1 MNFNI
6 YNEDRFKQ
14 RLRDKYG
21 VKGDVREYLKQNY
34 DSVVSSYQ
42 NLMTSYGEY
51 QKLTATMAEVKSKID
66 NIKEAQK
73 LMPYEILMENGDFKS
88 YLTADYSYYNLLN
101 QDQLAVLSQQEVAL
115 YDYLYRTRSK
125 AEADAYLKAMENT
138 MNQRIGAYKAAE
150 YIEYIKDSGYG
161 FNDLLAS
168 GWEGTK
174 DGVRNF
180 FDGIAD
186 CFRVASTE
194 AGTKSALDYEM
205 MYKTQFMQQLM
216 SDPSYINQDEVNG
229 FLGAVNLN
237 TWYNTGTSIGN
248 MVVPSLVSFVPGG
261 HLLSITLMTMSIT
274 GNTAVEAKQ
283 EGYSTSQAY
292 LYGAVSGLSETATE
306 VILGGIPGI
315 SNLEG
320 KGFVAGMLSEGFE
333 EFTQEYLDVGVR
345 WAILGEKPEFTLAS
359 MHDTFSRASQAGIQ
373 GAMTSGI
380 MQGGNAGLGVVANST
395 TRALSPTVT
404 HADGSVSKAYNS
416 FGEFK
421 NTMESNFYTPKA
433 ETAISDAIAK
443 VGNGENISFADK
455 IKLNRAISNVSAQ
468 ELSGITK
475 NLTTDQKASLK
486 SATSGIVKMSS
497 DTSAKLD
504 TADTFAQVE
513 SATDSLSNVNNLSK
527 DALNSEVTRDG
538 RTLAEYIAD
547 TKTETLDNN
556 TMEMIKS
563 EDPKIAKEMTK
574 RIEKRQKAQFKAFKK
589 QFMEQ
594 KQEDATR
601 TPVKTAVQQDSQNAS
616 APATSQQGATD
627 VQVKTDVQQNS
638 QNASAPVSIQQ
649 GATDVQVKT
658 AVQQNSQNT
667 SAPATSQQGATD
679 VQVKA
684 AIQQE
689 VPKAPVSAPIQ
700 QEAVKASVSATIQQE
715 AVKAPVSATIQ
726 QEAVKAPVSVDIQQ
740 EAAKAPLSAAIQQ
753 EAPKAPASAAIQ
765 QEAPKAP
772 ASATIQQEAVKAP
785 VTASI
790 KQGASKAPVSAAIQ
804 QEAVKAPVSATIQQE
819 AVKAPVSVD
828 IQQEAAKAP
837 LSAAIQQETPKAP
850 ASAAIQQEAPKAP
863 VTASIKQGAS
873 KSSVTSTSQLSDVVI
888 PAANSAILEYVV
900 SHNSNAGKKGTKIN
914 VDMSKID
921 TSLTPAGN
929 YAAATSAWNAAG
941 RPSSGE
947 TYSGLQSSYAYS
959 KLAGGSNKDAVSQLH
974 QQDGNINYK
983 TSMFRSNATTEQGMS
998 NATFSE
1004 MVSKNAPVEQQS
1016 GIKVQENVEQQ
1027 NGIKPKNDVKV
1038 DMSTD
1043 AAELYRS
1050 SFEKWRASN
1059 MPNEGAVYDEYI
1071 AARDLYYET
1080 MDIKDTEM
1088 ANRYHPD
1095 RIGTENGMVYDE
1107 NGMVERSAAKSSDI
1121 VEGDTV
1127 WDREVSSLLG
1137 KGEKGKG
1144 RNNVQAAKQE
1154 SNAKTVENLKQDIKT
1169 ENTLEQKDTSKQIES
1184 VEQQKDIKPTT
1195 DTKATENLDQNIKVE
1210 ETLEQKETGKQTES
1224 TEQQDDL
1231 GKVVIP
1237 AADPTILEYVIPY
1250 NSNAGKKGTKINVD
1264 MSLIDRTLTPD
1275 GNYSVALSAWNAA
1288 GRPSSGEI
1296 YSRLQSAY
1304 AYSKL
1309 AGGSNKAA
1317 ISQLHQQDGN
1327 INYRTSIF
1335 RSNATTE
1342 QGMSNATFSE
1352 LVEKSN
1358 SQVSSE
1364 VVKNNLS
1371 TTEMVDSLLE
1381 AKTIDNTLRDY
1392 ISKLDQKS
1400 KEIIISSKS
1409 DDVSRAVIDSMV
1421 VDGKIGLN
1429 TITEN
1434 ALQNIGTEYVLEIN
1448 RPLTSDEIMLLS
1460 YSQIKVDNGSGIPT
1474 DSYSYASTQMMLSL
1488 NDMET
1493 VDETVKQYISRM
1505 DYNSKEAL
1513 ISKKSDDVS
1522 RAVLDSMIVENKLVL
1537 NHDFNQNTVDNLPDG
1552 CKLIIN
1558 KPLSAYEL
1566 TILSDV
1572 KNVSDRGIE
1581 IKVGTKFENAR
1592 VAALEEM
1599 TKRLMDTKEVDNIAK
1614 LYISHLDQKSK
1625 ETIISSKSDD
1635 VSRAVIDSMVVDGKI
1650 GLNTITENALQNI
1663 GTEYVL
1669 EINRPL
1675 TSDEIMLLSYSQIKV
1690 DNGSGIPT
1698 DSYSYA
1704 STQMMLSLNDMET
1717 VDETVKQY
1725 ISRMDYNSKEALIS
1739 KKSDDV
1745 SRAVLDSMIV
1755 ENKLVLNHDFNQNTV
1770 DNLPDGCKLIINKPL
1785 SAYELTI
1792 LSDVKNVSDR
1802 GIEIK
1807 VGTKFENAR
1816 VAALEEMTKRLMD
1829 TKEVDNIAK
1838 LYISHLD
1845 QKSKETIISSKSDAV
1860 SKEVLKSMQSDGRI
1874 TLDTIT
1880 EIALENIKSTGY
1892 VLDVNRP
1899 LTSDEIMLLSESDVK
1914 VREYTDT
1921 IPAKTYAIGEIT
1933 SSLLNT
1939 SVVDETVE
1947 QYISKLDQESKELII
1962 GLKSDDVSRAVLDSM
1977 VVDGKVTLNVIAKYT
1992 LENIKKA
1999 DYVLE
2004 VNRPLT
2010 SSELELIRQNGIKIE
2025 DNKQNGN
2032 INSYS
2037 FDEMTSSL
2045 LNTSVVDETVKQYIS
2060 KLDQK
2065 SKELIVASKVDDVS
2079 KEVLKSMSV
2088 NGKISLNTITEN
2100 TLDNIGTEYVL
2111 DVSRP
2116 LTSNEIL
2123 LLSKSDIKVDFNS
2136 NPNADPI
2143 SAREYAIDE
2152 MVGSLLGTSV
2162 VDETVKQYISAMD
2175 NLSKERIIANKS
2187 DDVSKAVLESM
2198 QVDSKI
2204 KLESSLTAYKL
2215 INIKDAGYV
2224 LEINRP
2230 LSSDEV
2236 LMLSLDD
2243 WSDIKVDFNSNPNAD
2258 PILAGE
2264 YAIDE
2269 MKSRLLNTSV
2279 VDETVKR
2286 YISRFDQKS
2295 KEIIIASKCDDVS
2308 KTVLDSMVV
2317 DGKISLYTI
2326 TETAL
2331 QNIESTDYVL
2341 DINKTLTSNEILLLN
2356 KSDINVLYYDNT
2368 LRSAKW
2374 VANSEMVME
2383 LLETGI
2389 VNENVK
2395 KYISAM
2401 DSLSKETIIANKV
2414 DDVSRAVID
2423 SMVVDGKVTLDTI
2436 TETALQ
2442 NIKSAGY
2449 VLEANGNYSIRDLEL
2464 ISQNGVSVGEKTV
2477 SGSEYAFKEMVKASI
2492 RNDSIISNYIE
2503 KNQDIVR
2510 TDDGIFNFVSYT
2522 VSTNPSSYSL
2532 TAIDIVVDV
2541 AIEKFGSVRE
2551 GFFSSVAD
2559 SSKTIGYGV
2568 DQGILHNLMKYKYR
2582 GNEYTYH
2589 SVRKLVDDY
2598 FAQGKII
2605 PHFNES
2611 HSNEYI
2617 AVKDFISNK
2626 YNFSSDDASV
2636 ALIAIDNIGGACN
2649 YASFANEIMAS
2660 FIGKEADFYKAFGF
2674 PMYVTTDGI
2683 KRLNASQLMAD
2694 IFITI
2699 NSSEY
2704 GGKLFNVDTNG
2715 VYTVNRSLLLNE
2727 IDPEGRKKLNS
2738 GKQQYLQD
2746 DLRQSLCSRYLN
2758 LKGIKYETKCLTY
2771 NNGLGSFEE
2780 LAKFKLDIANGMR
2793 DGKHYSLGVYGSKYF
2808 KIKMINKTL
2817 EDSRDFDGS
2826 GGHSVYIT
2834 GMTKDGFTVSS
2845 WGRQYLVEYNDLIN
2859 GAFDIDCASFSQKV
2873 LSTTEIVENLLEAK
2887 TVDDTLRDYISNLDQ
2902 KSKEIIIA
2910 SKCDDVSK
2918 AVLDSMV
2925 VDGKISLS
2933 TITDNTLKNIGTEY
2947 VLEINRPLTSNEII
2961 SLSKYEI
2968 KVDTG
2973 DGNISSSNIYANTQ
2987 ILSKLQDAKIVDDTV
3002 KQYIRNMN
3010 YHLKE
3015 TLISSKVDDV
3025 SRAVINSMILNNELL
3040 INTSF
3045 NQNTL

>member
-601 TPVKTAVQQDSQNAS
+601 TPVKTAVQQDSQNA
-616 APATSQQGATD
+616 
-627 VQVKTDVQQNS
+627 
-638 QNASAPVSIQQ
+638 
-649 GATDVQVKT
+649 
-658 AVQQNSQNT
+658 

-1400 KEIIISSKS
+1400 KEI
-1409 DDVSRAVIDSMV
+1409 
-1421 VDGKIGLN
+1421 
-1429 TITEN
+1429 
-1434 ALQNIGTEYVLEIN
+1434 
-1448 RPLTSDEIMLLS
+1448 
-1460 YSQIKVDNGSGIPT
+1460 
-1474 DSYSYASTQMMLSL
+1474 
-1488 NDMET
+1488 
-1493 VDETVKQYISRM
+1493 
-1505 DYNSKEAL
+1505 
-1513 ISKKSDDVS
+1513 
-1522 RAVLDSMIVENKLVL
+1522 
-1537 NHDFNQNTVDNLPDG
+1537 
-1552 CKLIIN
+1552 
-1558 KPLSAYEL
+1558 
-1566 TILSDV
+1566 
-1572 KNVSDRGIE
+1572 
-1581 IKVGTKFENAR
+1581 
-1592 VAALEEM
+1592 
-1599 TKRLMDTKEVDNIAK
+1599 
-1614 LYISHLDQKSK
+1614 
-1625 ETIISSKSDD
+1625 IISSKSDD